1 MLDPHVSVIINT
13 YNSER
18 FIYETISSLQAQT
31 FKEWEAIVWDNG
43 SHDSTLEIVAS
54 FKDDRIH
61 IFVDCEKVSLYQS
74 RVNALHEC
82 AGELVAFLDHDDAWL
97 PEKLSIQ
104 KDVFQDQDVSCSST
118 DVLIIRTEEFLESC
132 VASGKRVST
141 YSGKYVNKL
150 QLSKRY
156 RVAMSTLMARRTS
169 LLSCLPSPIPEYTII
184 EDFDL
189 VFRLLSEGKLIPIS
203 QPLTLYRLHSSNYSS
218 QTEIYQKEVE
228 QWLTTYDLEGSSTQ
242 LDDLI
247 GLNVWNSLLRTK
259 ARRELQN
266 GSRLVAL
273 GIASNMKWGFDR
285 AKLTLGACLVPKQI
299 LRRL

>member
-1 MLDPHVSVIINT
+1 MPDPHISVILNT

-18 FIYETISSLQAQT
+18 FIHETISSLRAQT

-54 FKDDRIH
+54 FNDDRIH
-61 IFVDCEKVSLYQS
+61 FFVDYEKVSLYQS
-74 RVNALHEC
+74 RVNALREC
-82 AGELVAFLDHDDAWL
+82 AGELVAFLDHDDVWL

-104 KDVFQDQDVSCSST
+104 KDVFQNQDVSCSST

-132 VASGKRVST
+132 LTSGKRVST
-141 YSGKYVNKL
+141 YTGKNVNKL
-150 QLSKRY
+150 QLAKRY

-218 QTEIYQKEVE
+218 HTDIYQKEIE
-228 QWLTTYDLEGSSTQ
+228 QWLKIYDLEGSRTQ
-242 LDDLI
+242 IDELI
-247 GLNVWNSLLRTK
+247 RLNVWNSLLRTK

-285 AKLTLGACLVPKQI
+285 AKLTVGACLVPKQI